1 MVTIHMMN
9 VGFVMNINKESPLK
23 FLIIPEKFLISKK
36 IYTSHGEI
44 STVFLALGSV
54 THAFTGCSTK
64 TELHQMHHP

>member
-1 MVTIHMMN
+1 MYQTPNCFNYAVEPVSDIKQN
-9 VGFVMNINKESPLK
+9 FA
-23 FLIIPEKFLISKK
+23 
-36 IYTSHGEI
+36 SHGEI

>member
-1 MVTIHMMN
+1 MQWN
-9 VGFVMNINKESPLK
+9 Q
-23 FLIIPEKFLISKK
+23 FLISNK
-36 IYTSHGEI
+36 IYASHGEI